1 MVDGTP
7 TLPSEA
13 RTFAPDPAF
22 VEQAVAG
29 AGLAESASRDRM
41 AFWAAQADEL
51 VTWARRP
58 TETLDWSNPPFA
70 RWFADG
76 TLNVAYNCLDRHVEA
91 GHGDRVALLW
101 EGEPGDSRAIT
112 YAELTADVK
121 RAANL
126 LSSLGVGPGD
136 RVVIYLPQIP
146 EAVVAMLAVVRLGAV
161 HSVVFGG
168 FSAESLR
175 ARIDDA
181 EATLVITAD
190 GGWRK
195 GSVSP
200 LKPAVDAALAVG
212 GESSV
217 ENVLVVRRGENPVDW
232 VDGRDL
238 WWHEALEG
246 VDDEHVAEAFEAEH
260 PLFILYTSGTTGKPK
275 GILHTSGGY
284 LTQVAYTHRNVFD
297 LHPETDVYWCTADVG
312 WITGHSY
319 VVYGPLANGATQ
331 VLYEGTPDSPAPGRW
346 WDLIEKYGVTIF
358 YTAPTAIRG
367 FMKAGRE
374 IPQARDLSSLR
385 LLGSVGEPIN
395 PEAWL
400 WYREVIGSGRTPI
413 VDTWWQTETGAMMIS
428 PLPGV
433 TTTKPGAAQSPLP
446 GVLVDVVDDHGSPVA
461 DGESGL
467 LVVSEPWP
475 SMLRGIWGDPDRYV
489 ETYWSRFGDRYF
501 AGDGARRDD
510 DGDIWLLGRVDDVM
524 NVSGHRLSTAEI
536 ESALVSNPLVAESA
550 VVGAADETTG
560 QAVVAF
566 VVLRN
571 KKRKSVTPEEAVV
584 RLRAH
589 VADRIGAIAR
599 PRTIVLV
606 DELPKTRSGKIMR
619 RLLRDVAEG
628 REVGDT
634 TTLADSAVMSVI
646 TAEMR

>member
-367 FMKAGRE
+367 FMKAGR
-374 IPQARDLSSLR
+374 R
-385 LLGSVGEPIN
+385 
-395 PEAWL
+395 
-400 WYREVIGSGRTPI
+400 
-413 VDTWWQTETGAMMIS
+413 
-428 PLPGV
+428 
-433 TTTKPGAAQSPLP
+433 
-446 GVLVDVVDDHGSPVA
+446 
-461 DGESGL
+461 
-467 LVVSEPWP
+467 
-475 SMLRGIWGDPDRYV
+475 
-489 ETYWSRFGDRYF
+489 SR
-501 AGDGARRDD
+501 RR
-510 DGDIWLLGRVDDVM
+510 
-524 NVSGHRLSTAEI
+524 
-536 ESALVSNPLVAESA
+536 
-550 VVGAADETTG
+550 
-560 QAVVAF
+560 
-566 VVLRN
+566 
-571 KKRKSVTPEEAVV
+571 
-584 RLRAH
+584 
-589 VADRIGAIAR
+589 AI
-599 PRTIVLV
+599 
-606 DELPKTRSGKIMR
+606 
-619 RLLRDVAEG
+619 
-628 REVGDT
+628 
-634 TTLADSAVMSVI
+634 
-646 TAEMR
+646 